1 MGMGSE
7 SGRHMKSPQPMSEIN
22 VTPLVD
28 VMLVLL
34 IIFMVTAPLVS
45 AGVQVDLPQHKAKQ
59 VVSDQKPIE
68 ISIDGTGQIFIGE
81 LPIARANFSAT
92 LQQLAQ
98 GAGDPAN
105 ARVFVRADRAL
116 EYGAVMGI
124 VSEVADAG
132 FVKVAFLTDPRN
144 PAPESGQ

>member
-1 MGMGSE
+1 MGMSSD

-45 AGVQVDLPQHKAKQ
+45 AGVQVDLPQNKAKQ

-68 ISIDGTGQIFIGE
+68 ISIDGTGQIFVGE
-81 LPIARANFSAT
+81 IPVARPNFSAT
-92 LQQLAQ
+92 LDQLAQ

-105 ARVFVRADRAL
+105 ARIFVRADRSL
-116 EYGAVMGI
+116 EYGLVMGV
-124 VSEVADAG
+124 VSDVASAG
-132 FVKVAFLTDPRN
+132 FVKVAFLSDPRSVS
-144 PAPESGQ
+144 AESAQ